1 LNRLVSAFHRLLIF
15 LITANDFQGWFN
27 STISN
32 NTWSNYEEGY
42 SWFKCFG
49 VFFPT
54 ITGILAGINM
64 SGDLKNPSLNI
75 PNGSLAAIGTG

>member
-1 LNRLVSAFHRLLIF
+1 MA
-15 LITANDFQGWFN
+15 
-27 STISN
+27 N
-32 NTWSNYEEGY
+32 NTWANYQDNY
-42 SWFKCFG
+42 TWFKCFG

-64 SGDLKNPSLNI
+64 SGDLKNPSVNI

>member
-1 LNRLVSAFHRLLIF
+1 MLISDEEF
-15 LITANDFQGWFN
+15 KGWLGG
-27 STISN
+27 TMAN
-32 NTWSNYEEGY
+32 NTWADYQDNYT
-42 SWFKCFG
+42 WFKCFG

-64 SGDLKNPSLNI
+64 SGDLKNPSVNI